1 MASLHEPK
9 AVSGLRLKP
18 ANSGAAWVLLAACLW
33 GLLGIFG
40 KFTQAQGVSPL
51 EVAFWRALLGGG
63 CFALSA
69 GLRRSPLPQGRDLLI
84 TALFGLSGVSVF
96 YGSYQL
102 AVRSGG
108 ASLASVLLYTAP
120 AFVALSGWL
129 FWKERLG
136 LRELGTICLT
146 LSGIALISLGG
157 GSGVQV
163 SALSLGW
170 GLTAGLTYS
179 LYYLYG
185 RVFFDRHDPQALYAV
200 ALPIGA
206 LGLWPFVPFVHKTSA
221 AWLNLGSIAL
231 LCTFAAYSAYSLG
244 LRRLNPTR
252 ASVIASIEPVIASL
266 LAALLFAE
274 RLSPAALLGAALV
287 VAAALT
293 LSIPSKGSP
302 SPDETRSL

>member
-1 MASLHEPK
+1 MS
-9 AVSGLRLKP
+9 RLVP
-18 ANSGAAWVLLAACLW
+18 AAARSGAGWVLLAACLW

-40 KFTQAQGVSPL
+40 KFTQQSGVSPL
-51 EVAFWRALLGGG
+51 EIAFWRALLGGG

-69 GLRRSPLPQGRDLLI
+69 GVRRSPLPRGRDLLI
-84 TALFGLSGVSVF
+84 TGLFGLGGVSLF

-102 AVRSGG
+102 AVRAGG

-136 LRELGTICLT
+136 PRELGTIALT
-146 LSGIALISLGG
+146 LAGVALISLGG

-163 SALSLGW
+163 SVLSLGW
-170 GLTAGLTYS
+170 GLTAGVTYS

-185 RVFFDRHDPQALYAV
+185 RVFFERYDPQALYAV
-200 ALPIGA
+200 ALPVGA
-206 LGLWPFVPFVHKTSA
+206 LGLGPFVTFAHKAPA
-221 AWLNLGSIAL
+221 AWLNLGLIAL

-252 ASVIASIEPVIASL
+252 ASVIASIEPVVASL

-274 RLSPAALLGAALV
+274 RLSAVSLLGAALV
-287 VAAALT
+287 VLAALL
-293 LSIPSKGSP
+293 LSAAPGRSSQAAH
-302 SPDETRSL
+302 PDALP

>member
-1 MASLHEPK
+1 MSFKSAQ
-9 AVSGLRLKP
+9 
-18 ANSGAAWVLLAACLW
+18 NGAGWVLLAAFLW

-40 KFTQAQGVSPL
+40 KFAQAQGLGPL
-51 EVAFWRALLGGG
+51 EVAFWRALLGGA

-69 GLRRSPLPQGRDLLI
+69 GLRRSRLPRGRDLLLTI
-84 TALFGLSGVSVF
+84 LFGLAGVSIF

-102 AVRSGG
+102 AVRAGG

-136 LRELGTICLT
+136 PRELGAVVLT
-146 LSGIALISLGG
+146 LGGVALISLGG

-185 RVFFDRHDPQALYAV
+185 RVFFERYDPQALYAV
-200 ALPIGA
+200 ALPVGA
-206 LGLWPFVPFVHKTSA
+206 LGLLPFVPFAAKTSV
-221 AWLNLGSIAL
+221 AWFNLGCIAL
-231 LCTFAAYSAYSLG
+231 LCTFAAYTAYSLG

-252 ASVIASIEPVIASL
+252 ASVIASLEPVVASV

-274 RLSPAALLGAALV
+274 RLSPPALFGAALV
-287 VAAALT
+287 IGAALLFST
-293 LSIPSKGSP
+293 ASKVQHPAAG
-302 SPDETRSL
+302 

>member
-1 MASLHEPK
+1 MRLLPTGSL
-9 AVSGLRLKP
+9 SRSP
-18 ANSGAAWVLLAACLW
+18 AQLGALWVLTAACLW

-40 KFTQAQGVSPL
+40 KFAQQGGVSPL

-63 CFALSA
+63 CFAISA
-69 GLRRSPLPQGRDLLI
+69 LLRGSALPRGRDLLL
-84 TALFGLSGVSVF
+84 TALFGLGGVSMF

-102 AVRSGG
+102 AVKAGG

-129 FWKERLG
+129 FWQERLG
-136 LRELGTICLT
+136 GRELAAICLT
-146 LSGIALISLGG
+146 LSGVALISLGG
-157 GSGVQV
+157 GSGVRV

-185 RVFFDRHDPQALYAV
+185 RVFFERYDPQALYAV
-200 ALPIGA
+200 ALPVGA
-206 LGLWPFVPFVHKTSA
+206 LGLWPFVTFSAKTGA
-221 AWLNLGSIAL
+221 AWLNLAAIAL

-252 ASVIASIEPVIASL
+252 ASVIASLEPVVASL

-274 RLSPAALLGAALV
+274 RLGLLALCGAALV
-287 VAAALT
+287 IGAALL
-293 LSIPSKGSP
+293 LSLTPRREHPSVG
-302 SPDETRSL
+302 